1 MSLKQWADNGWLR
14 SHTTSEEEV
23 RNLLGMVERNLKD
36 ASENISA
43 DWKFSI
49 AYNAALTLCNV
60 LLYSEGYGA
69 AREAHHYRVIQSLQL
84 ILGSEHRADVE
95 YLEACRRKRNIIEYE
110 VPGAATEENARE
122 LIDFVVH
129 FKSIAMDWLSK
140 KHPQLLK
147 TLRTEG

>member
-1 MSLKQWADNGWLR
+1 MSLKQWVDNGWLR
-14 SHTTSEEEV
+14 PHTTSEEEI
-23 RNLLGMVERNLKD
+23 RKLLGMVERNLKD

-60 LLYSEGYGA
+60 LLYSEGYRA

-84 ILGSEHRADVE
+84 TLGSEHRADVE

-110 VPGAATEENARE
+110 VPGAATEENAME

-129 FKSIAMDWLSK
+129 FKAIVMDWLSK
-140 KHPQLLK
+140 KHPQLLN
-147 TLRTEG
+147 T

>member
-14 SHTTSEEEV
+14 PHTTSEEEI
-23 RNLLGMVERNLKD
+23 RKLLGMVERNLKD

-49 AYNAALTLCNV
+49 AYNAALSLCNV
-60 LLYSEGYGA
+60 LLYAEGYRA
-69 AREAHHYRVIQSLQL
+69 AREAHHYRVIQSLRL
-84 ILGSEHRADVE
+84 TLRSEHRTDIE
-95 YLEACRRKRNIIEYE
+95 YLEACRRKRNVIEYE

-129 FKSIAMDWLSK
+129 FKTIVMEWLNK
-140 KHPQLLK
+140 KHPELLK
-147 TLRTEG
+147 T

>member
-14 SHTTSEEEV
+14 PHTTGEGEI

-60 LLYSEGYGA
+60 LLYSEGYRA
-69 AREAHHYRVIQSLQL
+69 ARESHHYRVIQSLQWT
-84 ILGSEHRADVE
+84 LGGEHRADIE

-122 LIDFVVH
+122 LIDFVAH
-129 FKSIAMDWLSK
+129 FKTIVMDWLSK

-147 TLRTEG
+147 P